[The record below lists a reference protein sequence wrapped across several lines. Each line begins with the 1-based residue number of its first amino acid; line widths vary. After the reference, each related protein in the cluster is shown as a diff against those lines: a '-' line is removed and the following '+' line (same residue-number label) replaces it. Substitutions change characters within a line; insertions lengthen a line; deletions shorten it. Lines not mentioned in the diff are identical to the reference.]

1 MKNLTLSNALALCLT
16 VCAGAS
22 IAQTTTTE
30 PTPATRTSPVAPDNT
45 KMNKPITA
53 NNTPTADAQSNS
65 ATDMALTQRI
75 RKSVMADSTLSTYAH
90 NVKIVAVNGK
100 VTLNGVVRTAQEK
113 DVVYQKAEALAGRGT
128 VSNELTVAPSTE
140 RADQKSTK

>member
-1 MKNLTLSNALALCLT
+1 MKNLTLSNALALSLMIWT
-16 VCAGAS
+16 GAS
-22 IAQTTTTE
+22 IAQTTSTDA
-30 PTPATRTSPVAPDNT
+30 TPATRTSPVAPDNT

-65 ATDMALTQRI
+65 ATDLALTQRI
-75 RKSVMADSTLSTYAH
+75 RKSVMADNTLSTYAH

-113 DVVYQKAEALAGRGT
+113 NVLYQKAEAMAGRGT
-128 VSNELTVAPSTE
+128 VTNELTVAPSTVG
-140 RADQKSTK
+140 ADQKSPK

>member
-1 MKNLTLSNALALCLT
+1 
-16 VCAGAS
+16 
-22 IAQTTTTE
+22 
-30 PTPATRTSPVAPDNT
+30 
-45 KMNKPITA
+45 
-53 NNTPTADAQSNS
+53 
-65 ATDMALTQRI
+65 
-75 RKSVMADSTLSTYAH
+75 MADSTLSTYAH